1 MNRSASS
8 DPVVI
13 IGAGLTGVS
22 CALGLLEARIPVILL
37 DDREY
42 AGGQLSEI
50 PSKIINFAG
59 SHYRDGKEASFRL
72 LEALNLAAQDAKRD
86 EIALEYRRGVK
97 VEKILLNKDKLDEKL
112 HNFEFEVQT
121 ANTTFPCSTLVVGTG
136 YRENRL
142 ELIQGSEYL
151 HYHGGLENEKNS
163 KQSAIVIGGGDS
175 AFLHALDIADLCS
188 KVYVVARSE
197 KLRARPDLVERL
209 GKRANA
215 EMLKGL
221 VPESIK
227 MTAGGQLLVTFLTK
241 GEPSEKVHL
250 PADRVF
256 AKVGYKPN
264 TEILQGLVDISPD
277 GHIMV
282 EPDFCL
288 RKNGERIENFYAG
301 GDIVSGE
308 LARMAISVG
317 HGMSIAS
324 TIIRKRFGFEY

>member
-1 MNRSASS
+1 MNRPASP

-86 EIALEYRRGVK
+86 EITLEYRRGVK
-97 VEKILLNKDKLDEKL
+97 VKKISLRQENE
-112 HNFEFEVQT
+112 NRFELQT
-121 ANTTFPCSTLVVGTG
+121 ASTLVSCQTLVVATG

-142 ELIQGSEYL
+142 ELEHGAEYL
-151 HYHGGLENEKNS
+151 HYHGGLENKENS
-163 KQSAIVIGGGDS
+163 EQTAVVIGGGDS
-175 AFLHALDIADLCS
+175 AFLHTLDIADLCS
-188 KVYVVARSE
+188 KVYIVARSE
-197 KLRARPDLVERL
+197 KLKARPDLVERL
-209 GKRANA
+209 SKRANV
-215 EMLKGL
+215 EILKGL
-221 VPESIK
+221 VPESVK
-227 MTAGGQLLVTFLTK
+227 MSAAGQLLVTFSNK
-241 GEPSEKVHL
+241 AGASEKVHL
-250 PADRVF
+250 HADRIF

-277 GHIMV
+277 GHVMV

-288 RKNGERIENFYAG
+288 RQKGKRIENFYAG

-324 TIIRKRFGFEY
+324 AIIRKRFGFEY

>member
-1 MNRSASS
+1 MNRPANLE
-8 DPVVI
+8 PVVI
-13 IGAGLTGVS
+13 VGAGLTGVS
-22 CALGLLEARIPVILL
+22 CALGLLEARIPVTLL

-86 EIALEYRRGVK
+86 EITLEYRRGVK
-97 VEKILLNKDKLDEKL
+97 VKKIALRQENE
-112 HNFEFEVQT
+112 NRFELQT
-121 ANTTFPCSTLVVGTG
+121 ADTLVSCQTLVVATG

-142 ELIQGSEYL
+142 ELEHGAEYL
-151 HYHGGLENEKNS
+151 HYHGGLENKGNS
-163 KQSAIVIGGGDS
+163 EQTAVVIGGGDS
-175 AFLHALDIADLCS
+175 AFLHTLDIADLCS
-188 KVYVVARSE
+188 KVYIVARSE
-197 KLRARPDLVERL
+197 KLKARPDLVERL
-209 GKRANA
+209 SKRANV
-215 EMLKGL
+215 EILKGL
-221 VPESIK
+221 VPESAK
-227 MTAGGQLLVTFLTK
+227 MSAAGQLVVTFSSK
-241 GEPSEKVHL
+241 DGASEKVYLH
-250 PADRVF
+250 ADRIF

-264 TEILQGLVDISPD
+264 TEILQGLVDISHD
-277 GHIMV
+277 GHVMV

-288 RKNGERIENFYAG
+288 RQQGKRIENFYAG

-324 TIIRKRFGFEY
+324 AIIRKRFGFEY